1 MPEINLL
8 KSLPASKKNVKKRS
22 EGKNQDVIKASREYG
37 ELYFDGPREHG
48 YGGYKYDGRWI
59 PV

>member
-22 EGKNQDVIKASREYG
+22 EGKNQDVIKDSSEYG
-37 ELYFDGPREHG
+37 
-48 YGGYKYDGRWI
+48 
-59 PV
+59 